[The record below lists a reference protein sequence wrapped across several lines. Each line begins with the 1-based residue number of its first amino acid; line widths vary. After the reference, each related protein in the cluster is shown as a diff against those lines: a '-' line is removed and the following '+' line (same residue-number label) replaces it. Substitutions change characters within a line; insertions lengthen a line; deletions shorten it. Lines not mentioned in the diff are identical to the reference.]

1 VFREKAG
8 LMPTMTVKEWATEY
22 KLINEAE
29 HEDLKQRLPL
39 EPVEES
45 VRSYFDLCRLVVAFS
60 GTTDEPE
67 ELVGSRLKD
76 YRILEERW
84 MRLAQRL
91 HHAH

>member
-1 VFREKAG
+1 
-8 LMPTMTVKEWATEY
+8 MPTMTVKEWAAEY

-45 VRSYFDLCRLVVAFS
+45 VRSYFDLCQRVAAFS

-67 ELVGSRLKD
+67 ELVESRLKD
-76 YRILEERW
+76 CRMLEERW
-84 MRLAQRL
+84 TRLAQRL
-91 HHAH
+91 HYAH